1 MSDTTDQSTS
11 SRLRALFESAL
22 EDYETKAK
30 VALDKH
36 PLAKQLEN
44 CNSVESITAVLQ
56 DQARAFGE
64 FKGRDRIMKSIRR
77 TVSFLYNLSATA
89 ALGDDLGLVS
99 QKKLTT
105 FYISDIILQALGPA
119 VAIQTG
125 LGVLLTVCTSI
136 APHAYRYDI
145 RVNQAARGV
154 IASYNAIVDLLESIE
169 HFLNRLDI
177 YTKIPP
183 TPAMDEILVKIM
195 VELVSTL
202 ALATAELKQG
212 RPSKSFLADVFSN
225 FSYSVERREIRKK
238 AFWRG
243 KGCRARPTTAGS
255 THP

>member
-11 SRLRALFESAL
+11 SRLRSLFKSAL
-22 EDYETKAK
+22 EDYETKTK
-30 VALDKH
+30 ITLDQH

-89 ALGDDLGLVS
+89 ALGDDLGLVR
-99 QKKLTT
+99 QKTLTT
-105 FYISDIILQALGPA
+105 FHVSDILVQALRPA
-119 VAIQTG
+119 KAIQTG

-136 APHAYRYDI
+136 VPRAYRYDI
-145 RVNQAARGV
+145 RVNQAANGM

-169 HFLNRLDI
+169 HFLKRLDI

-183 TPAMDEILVKIM
+183 TPAMDEILIKIM

-212 RPSKSFLADVFSN
+212 RPSESFLADVFS
-225 FSYSVERREIRKK
+225 FSVQRREIRKK

-243 KGCRARPTTAGS
+243 KGCRARPTTARS